1 MLRRGRFGSAGHLGQ
16 NGRFFAALFIPSGGK
31 MNLLERLYRYKS
43 LVALLFALVLLLGL
57 TATSFAEPTQQT
69 GGFFHTVRYGE
80 TLSGIA
86 RHYGVSMQAILAA
99 NPQIYNP
106 NLIFA
111 GSRIFIPQGQVP
123 PPPPPPACR
132 FYHTVTWGDTLY
144 RISARYG
151 VDMWTIAQANRI
163 FNLNLIYRGQVL
175 CIP

>member
-1 MLRRGRFGSAGHLGQ
+1 MKRFSH
-16 NGRFFAALFIPSGGK
+16 
-31 MNLLERLYRYKS
+31 LYRYKS
-43 LVALLFALVLLLGL
+43 LFILLFALVLLLGL
-57 TATSFAEPTQQT
+57 AATAYAEPPQQT
-69 GGFFHTVRYGE
+69 GGFYHTVRYGE

-106 NLIFA
+106 NRIFA
-111 GSRIFIPQGQVP
+111 GARIFIPQGTVP

-132 FYHTVTWGDTLY
+132 FYHTVTWGDTLF

-151 VDMWTIAQANRI
+151 VDIWSIAQANRI
-163 FNLNLIYRGQVL
+163 FNLNVIYRGQVL